1 MKLATLVAAA
11 LLAVN
16 TILYA
21 SDPVKIGD
29 KYYYEDAAGNLILAP
44 EGSVREAP
52 KRRPMRS
59 GKYGMPHPY
68 SWHSDTG
75 AAPSQKTTRSE
86 KTESSGETSTSDALK
101 EKIAAARELAENPKA
116 ECAKKNIK

>member
-1 MKLATLVAAA
+1 MISCERAFYLKNSYPSKNIAAMKLATLVAAA

-44 EGSVREAP
+44 EGSVRASLLMAFRYRRGAFPENYALR
-52 KRRPMRS
+52 KR
-59 GKYGMPHPY
+59 
-68 SWHSDTG
+68 
-75 AAPSQKTTRSE
+75 
-86 KTESSGETSTSDALK
+86 
-101 EKIAAARELAENPKA
+101 
-116 ECAKKNIK
+116 

>member
-1 MKLATLVAAA
+1 MISCERAFYLKNSYPSKNIAAMKLATLVAAA

-75 AAPSQKTTRSE
+75 AAPSQKLR
-86 KTESSGETSTSDALK
+86 A
-101 EKIAAARELAENPKA
+101 PK
-116 ECAKKNIK
+116 N

>member
-1 MKLATLVAAA
+1 MISCERAFYLKNSYPSKNIAAMKLATLVAAA
-11 LLAVN
+11 LLAAN

-59 GKYGMPHPY
+59 GKYG
-68 SWHSDTG
+68 
-75 AAPSQKTTRSE
+75 R
-86 KTESSGETSTSDALK
+86 
-101 EKIAAARELAENPKA
+101 
-116 ECAKKNIK
+116 